1 METHQGQQRVNQI
14 TLVTS
19 PDDVLHDAVRILL
32 VDLTQEQT
40 HLISEVLTS
49 FESIPA
55 IVLYVWSGTDSTEWL
70 IDKKLKSQLIV
81 FNAESEKQ
89 EVVGYLAAQSNS
101 HYFGFLK
108 TLSALNNR
116 AIYSTDEFK
125 GIIASLIEKYGI

>member
-1 METHQGQQRVNQI
+1 MNQI